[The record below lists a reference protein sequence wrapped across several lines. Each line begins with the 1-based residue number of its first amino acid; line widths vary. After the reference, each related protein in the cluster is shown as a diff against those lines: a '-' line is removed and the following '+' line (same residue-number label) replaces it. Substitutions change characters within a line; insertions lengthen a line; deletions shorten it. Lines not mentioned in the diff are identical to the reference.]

1 MREPRREPVGDIEL
15 RQREVG
21 ENLPDIHGPSLGEKQ
36 NHSDDADQISRGDAR
51 GAVAIIVLV
60 NGPAPQHKGRKCEEY
75 CDEIVKAFCQ
85 CPAGASLEGNMGDND
100 SQCGYRA
107 DAV

>member
-1 MREPRREPVGDIEL
+1 DVEL
-15 RQREVG
+15 EEREVG
-21 ENLPDIHGPSLGEKQ
+21 DNLPDSPGPGLGDKQ
-36 NHSDDADQISRGDAR
+36 NHSPDVAQRSGGDAR
-51 GAVAIIVLV
+51 GAVAVVVLV
-60 NGPAPQHKGRKCEEY
+60 NGPAPQHKGREREEY